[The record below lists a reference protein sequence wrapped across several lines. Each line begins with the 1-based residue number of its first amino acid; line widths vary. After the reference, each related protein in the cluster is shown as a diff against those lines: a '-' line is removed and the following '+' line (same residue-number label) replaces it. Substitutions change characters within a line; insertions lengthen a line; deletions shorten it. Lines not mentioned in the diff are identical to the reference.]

1 MSEKAIV
8 VVGLVQE
15 PSLNLPEI
23 IGDSRVH
30 SVLSC
35 EEARFPELDVR
46 LFVFT
51 AVAPYSP
58 TFKTNKDVF
67 HFLSEFKKLHPSCE
81 FWLCTEQDIE
91 PGDACLNAT
100 DVSSIVR
107 ISKLLQMIEEWV
119 CLGSQFSEI

>member
-1 MSEKAIV
+1 MSLALV

-15 PSLNLPEI
+15 PSLNLPEV
-23 IGDSRVH
+23 IGDCSVH

-35 EEARFPELDVR
+35 EEAWFPELDVR
-46 LFVFT
+46 LLVFT
-51 AVAPYSP
+51 AVAPYSH

-67 HFLSEFKKLHPSCE
+67 YFLSEFKKLHPSCE

-91 PGDACLNAT
+91 PGDVCLNAPE
-100 DVSSIVR
+100 VSSVLR
-107 ISKLLQMIEEWV
+107 ISKLVQMLEEWV